1 MSTSSSAVT
10 KAAEFPA
17 YRSLTAHV
25 VGGLNGVLRVVALLH
40 GRRYAVRGLEV
51 EVREGVVE
59 SRVGC
64 TVLLTEAECLL
75 LLQRLRRVPAV
86 VAAEKS

>member
-1 MSTSSSAVT
+1 MPSSAFTVT
-10 KAAEFPA
+10 KPVEFPA

-40 GRRYAVRGLEV
+40 SRRYAVRDLAV
-51 EVREGVVE
+51 EVHEGVVE

-75 LLQRLRRVPAV
+75 LLRRLRRMPAV
-86 VAAEKS
+86 IAAEKS